1 MGFIEWG
8 EAYLD
13 QIPDIQLYRDV
24 AIARQNLGDEAGAL
38 ALIAQ
43 ARAIYPKDRS
53 IEDTQRRMEAGEQ
66 LVTSSLAV
74 PQSED

>member
-8 EAYLD
+8 EAYLE

-24 AIARQNLGDEAGAL
+24 AIARQNIGDEEGAL

-43 ARAIYPKDRS
+43 AKAIYPKDRS
-53 IEDTQRRMEAGEQ
+53 IEDTHRRLEAGEP
-66 LVTSSLAV
+66 LVTSSLAL
-74 PQSED
+74 PQSEE